1 MIYISEHWRLV
12 WAAVHFSDKY
22 ARILQLRLQIWQSA
36 TWQSVHEYPP
46 TPNSMTWLLK
56 MLLCAENYTW
66 IDHYGMMMILF
77 AVTNLAIWNMTVT
90 PWIPATYNLGTL
102 YQEQGKANYTW
113 RDHYGI
119 HGPGMAQVQAWP
131 RLGAGMAQ
139 AGVSSMSHLDNIY
152 I

>member
-1 MIYISEHWRLV
+1 MSNKAIELYEEPRRGGD
-12 WAAVHFSDKY
+12 AK
-22 ARILQLRLQIWQSA
+22 A
-36 TWQSVHEYPP
+36 T
-46 TPNSMTWLLK
+46 
-56 MLLCAENYTW
+56 C
-66 IDHYGMMMILF
+66 
-77 AVTNLAIWNMTVT
+77 NLDTLYDEQGKTTEATKLYEEAHPGGDAN
-90 PWIPATYNLGTL
+90 ATYNLGTL